1 MVLQT
6 TYQDKATQTE
16 NKNEDTIEELLKVI
30 TTLCTK
36 VDRIDN
42 EIQKLK
48 TNDDTLKSKA
58 NISQQHDYKNAE
70 LRRSEDDKIPEIK
83 GDDGTLPK
91 THNVCLKTA
100 AGTSRKV
107 SEKSRNTNLNQ
118 LFIKP
123 FTQNTQKHIPTEPRT
138 STYTVSIHSDKKRY
152 NYITQS
158 CVENI

>member
-16 NKNEDTIEELLKVI
+16 NKNEDTIEELLKAI

-36 VDRIDN
+36 VDRMDT

-48 TNDDTLKSKA
+48 TNEDNLKSKA

-83 GDDGTLPK
+83 GDDGKLPK
-91 THNVCLKTA
+91 THNVCLNTA
-100 AGTSRKV
+100 ACTRRKV
-107 SEKSRNTNLNQ
+107 SEKSRKYKL
-118 LFIKP
+118 KP
-123 FTQNTQKHIPTEPRT
+123 VISKTIYPKHTK
-138 STYTVSIHSDKKRY
+138 TYTHRTA
-152 NYITQS
+152 NLYIRS
-158 CVENI
+158 